1 MAFDIVVAVRLPTP
15 AVERSR
21 VARTIFAFNGDV
33 ESRLA
38 LHWLVHERGYEVV
51 ALSINLGQEVYLEPL
66 GEVALELGAASA
78 QVVDRREMFLR
89 DFAMPV
95 LQAGA
100 VYQRS
105 CFLGSALARYLIAQE
120 LVRWAHE
127 GGCKSVAHGAASK
140 VNDTVPL

>member
-38 LHWLVHERGYEVV
+38 LHWLVHERGREVV
-51 ALSINLGQEVYLEPL
+51 TLSINLGQEVYLEPL
-66 GEVALELGAASA
+66 GEIALELGSTSA
-78 QVVDRREMFLR
+78 QVVDRRRVFLQ
-89 DFAMPV
+89 DFAFPL

-100 VYQRS
+100 IYQNS
-105 CFLGSALARYLIAQE
+105 CFLGAALARYLIAQE
-120 LVRWAHE
+120 LVRVAREE
-127 GGCKSVAHGAASK
+127 GC
-140 VNDTVPL
+140 DM